1 MKVRFTHY
9 MHDDKSSVREMF
21 SDLSRR
27 EGLGLDEEAL
37 DELKW
42 NFYEIALQCEL
53 DTETLEVSI
62 VGVE

>member
-21 SDLSRR
+21 SDLSLRQ
-27 EGLGLDEEAL
+27 ELGLDEEAL
-37 DELKW
+37 DTLKW
-42 NFYEIALQCEL
+42 SFYEIALQCEL
-53 DTETLEVSI
+53 DTDTLEVSI

>member
-1 MKVRFTHY
+1 MIITFTHY

-42 NFYEIALQCEL
+42 NFYEVELQCEL
-53 DTETLEVSI
+53 DLETLEVTI
-62 VGVE
+62 LQAK

>member
-1 MKVRFTHY
+1 MKIQFTHY

-42 NFYEIALQCEL
+42 NFYEVELLCEL
-53 DTETLEVSI
+53 DMETLEVTI
-62 VGVE
+62 LQVK

>member
-1 MKVRFTHY
+1 MKIPFKHY
-9 MHDDKSSVREMF
+9 LHDDKATVREMF
-21 SDLSRR
+21 SDMSHR

-42 NFYEIALQCEL
+42 NFYEVELDCEL

-62 VGVE
+62 LSAK

>member
-1 MKVRFTHY
+1 

-21 SDLSRR
+21 SDLSLRQ
-27 EGLGLDEEAL
+27 GLGLDEEAL
-37 DELKW
+37 DTLKW
-42 NFYEIALQCEL
+42 SFYEIALQCEL